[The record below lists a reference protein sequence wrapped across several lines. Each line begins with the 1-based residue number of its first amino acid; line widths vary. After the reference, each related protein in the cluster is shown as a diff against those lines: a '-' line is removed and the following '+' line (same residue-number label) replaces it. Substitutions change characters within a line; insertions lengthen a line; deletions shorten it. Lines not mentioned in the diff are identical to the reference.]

1 MYFNCLCV
9 RNYNGLFFSFV
20 RAQGAIECEHL
31 KNNVTLDC
39 EKTEEKLMHR
49 YVCLICI
56 LYMSGWWLQ
65 LTNLLVVMS
74 LEFNGRN
81 NLFLLIEIFLGTLVH
96 NFASVSYD
104 NNVGKSSEFQCS
116 SVLQKPCF
124 FPLKFTFEFVSQ
136 RQILA
141 MINWLFPRQW
151 IKDHWVQVHTFVH
164 VHLFGMCIHFL
175 TQQNKKEGVICD
187 SI

>member
-1 MYFNCLCV
+1 
-9 RNYNGLFFSFV
+9 
-20 RAQGAIECEHL
+20 
-31 KNNVTLDC
+31 
-39 EKTEEKLMHR
+39 
-49 YVCLICI
+49 
-56 LYMSGWWLQ
+56 
-65 LTNLLVVMS
+65 MS

-141 MINWLFPRQW
+141 MINWPFPRQW

-175 TQQNKKEGVICD
+175 TQQNKKGVICD